1 MSFHNSL
8 LSALRGI
15 AANRLRAGLTAL
27 GVVIGVASVIV
38 MLALGNG
45 ARAAV
50 DANFS
55 YLGSNIIMISGRP
68 TADPSSDQP
77 TGKPLVYEDGLAIR
91 QEVDQVKLVDM
102 SVFTSS
108 KLRFGRN
115 MLDASITGLT
125 EDGFQRYIESGVVQ
139 PVGWPEDKPLSL
151 QDFIDRGRFFSSS
164 EVIDGGQVCVLG
176 SDTANALFQ
185 GENPLG
191 QNLRVGRI
199 TCLVI
204 GELADLEMADPAQRY
219 SGQPN
224 LTFYMPISTVVM
236 NYFDEEPS
244 VSMTVGVKDAS
255 KIGLARQE
263 ITDLLRKRHGIVNP
277 DNDEYLDDFTMTT
290 RKDLLGAQQ
299 DAARTFSILLAA
311 MAVVSLV
318 VGGIGIINVMLVSVS
333 ERTSEI
339 GIRLAIGAQ
348 PGDIVVQFLLESVLI
363 SAGGGLFGMVLGIL
377 LVPLAATLN
386 GGGALLDPGSL
397 PLAFSVALLTGVVF
411 GLYPAAYASRL
422 DPIEALRR
430 D

>member
-151 QDFIDRGRFFSSS
+151 QDFIERGRFFSSS
-164 EVIDGGQVCVLG
+164 EVTDGGQVCVLG

-204 GELADLEMADPAQRY
+204 GELADLEMTDPAQRY
-219 SGQPN
+219 NGQPN

-277 DNDEYLDDFTMTT
+277 DNDEYLDDFTMST

-386 GGGALLDPGSL
+386 GGVALLDLGSL

>member
-91 QEVDQVKLVDM
+91 QEVDQVKLVEM

-164 EVIDGGQVCVLG
+164 EVTDGGQVCVLG

-377 LVPLAATLN
+377 LVPLAAMLN
-386 GGGALLDPGSL
+386 GGVALLDPGSL

>member
-1 MSFHNSL
+1 MSFLNSL
-8 LSALRGI
+8 LTAMRSI
-15 AANRLRAGLTAL
+15 ATNRLRAGLTAL

-55 YLGSNIIMISGRP
+55 YLGANTIMINSRN
-68 TADPSSDQP
+68 TAETGIDKP

-91 QEVDQVKLVDM
+91 QEAEQVKLVDM

-115 MLDASITGLT
+115 VLDRNVNGLT
-125 EDGFQRYIESGVVQ
+125 VDGFQRYIAGNTTQ
-139 PVGWPEDKPLSL
+139 PVGWPEDKPLTM
-151 QDFIDRGRFFSSS
+151 QDFIARGRFFSSK
-164 EVIDGGQVCVLG
+164 EVADGAQVCVLG
-176 SDTANALFQ
+176 SNTAAQLFQ

-199 TCLVI
+199 TCLVV
-204 GELADLEMADPAQRY
+204 GVLTKLEMVDPAQRY
-219 SGQPN
+219 NSQPN
-224 LTFYMPISTVVM
+224 ETFYMPISTVVM
-236 NYFDEEPS
+236 NFYDQEPS
-244 VSMTVGVKDAS
+244 VSMTVEVKDAS
-255 KIGLARQE
+255 KISLARQG
-263 ITDLLRKRHGIVNP
+263 ITSLLRKRHAIVNP
-277 DNDEYLDDFTMTT
+277 DNNEYLDDFTMTT

-311 MAVVSLV
+311 MAVVSLA

-348 PGDIVVQFLLESVLI
+348 PSDIVLQFLLESVLI
-363 SAGGGLFGMVLGIL
+363 SAGGGLFGMGLGIL
-377 LVPLAATLN
+377 MVPLAATLN
-386 GGGALLDPGSL
+386 KGIALLDPGSL
-397 PLAFSVALLTGVVF
+397 PLAFGVAVLTGVVF
-411 GLYPAAYASRL
+411 GLYPAARASRL
-422 DPIEALRR
+422 NPIEALRR

>member
-1 MSFHNSL
+1 MSFLNSL
-8 LSALRGI
+8 LTALRGI
-15 AANRLRAGLTAL
+15 AANRLRTGLTAL

-55 YLGSNIIMISGRP
+55 YMGANTIMIAGRR
-68 TADPSSDQP
+68 TADPGSDQP
-77 TGKPLVYEDGLAIR
+77 SGQPLVYEDGLAIR

-102 SVFTSS
+102 SVYTSA

-115 MLDASITGLT
+115 LLDTNITGLT
-125 EDGFQRYIESGVVQ
+125 EDGFQRYIESDVVQ
-139 PVGWPEDKPLSL
+139 PVGGPEDEPLSL
-151 QDFIDRGRFFSSS
+151 QDFIARGRFFSAG
-164 EVIDGGQVCVLG
+164 EVTDGAQVCVLG

-191 QNLRVGRI
+191 QNLRVGRF

-204 GELADLEMADPAQRY
+204 GELADLEMVDPAQRY

-224 LTFYMPISTVVM
+224 STFYMPISTVVV
-236 NYFDEEPS
+236 NFYDEEPS
-244 VSMTVGVKDAS
+244 VSMTVEVKDAS
-255 KIGLARQE
+255 KIGQARQE

-348 PGDIVVQFLLESVLI
+348 PADIVVQFLLESVLI
-363 SAGGGLFGMVLGIL
+363 SAGGGLFGIVLGIL
-377 LVPLAATLN
+377 LVPLAAILN
-386 GGGALLDPGSL
+386 GGLALLDPGSL
-397 PLAFSVALLTGVVF
+397 PLAFGVALLTGVVF
-411 GLYPAAYASRL
+411 GLYPAAHASRL

>member
-1 MSFHNSL
+1 MSLLNSL
-8 LSALRGI
+8 LTALRGI

-55 YLGSNIIMISGRP
+55 YLGANTIMIAGRGN
-68 TADPSSDQP
+68 ADPGSDQFS
-77 TGKPLVYEDGLAIR
+77 GQPLVYEDGLTIR

-102 SVFTSS
+102 SVYISA

-115 MLDASITGLT
+115 LLDANITGLT
-125 EDGFQRYIESGVVQ
+125 EDGFQRYIESNVVQ
-139 PVGWPEDKPLSL
+139 PVGWPEDEPLSL
-151 QDFIDRGRFFSSS
+151 QDFIARGRFFSAS
-164 EVIDGGQVCVLG
+164 EVTDGAQVCVLG
-176 SDTANALFQ
+176 LDTATALFQ

-191 QNLRVGRI
+191 QNLRIGRI

-204 GELADLEMADPAQRY
+204 GELADLEMVDPAQRY
-219 SGQPN
+219 NGQPN
-224 LTFYMPISTVVM
+224 STFYMPISTVVM
-236 NYFDEEPS
+236 NFYDEEPS
-244 VSMTVGVKDAS
+244 VSMTVEVKDPS
-255 KIGLARQE
+255 KISQTRQE
-263 ITDLLRKRHGIVNP
+263 ITNMLRKRHGIVNP
-277 DNDEYLDDFTMTT
+277 DNDEYMDDFTMTT

-299 DAARTFSILLAA
+299 DAARTFSILLAT

-348 PGDIVVQFLLESVLI
+348 PVDIVIQFLFESVLI

-386 GGGALLDPGSL
+386 GGVALLDPGSL
-397 PLAFSVALLTGVVF
+397 PLAFGVALLTGVAF
-411 GLYPAAYASRL
+411 GLYPAAHASRL
-422 DPIEALRR
+422 NPIEALRR